1 MDIFLFILFG
11 ILGGVLGGMGMGGG
25 TLLIPLLTIFLSVE
39 QKTAQ
44 GINLIA
50 FLPMAIIALI
60 IHFKNKMV
68 STKEILWIIIP
79 GVIASVSFSFLASS
93 LDNKVLGFL
102 FGIFLILI
110 AVYEAVEL
118 AFDIKAEVKN
128 KSKKVKKNKKI
139 D

>member
-60 IHFKNKMV
+60 IHFKNKMI

>member
-68 STKEILWIIIP
+68 NTKEILWIIIP